1 MTPLPSTVVTFVFT
15 DIEGS
20 TTRWEHYPAAMQ
32 AAMEQ
37 HDSLMRSAFAA
48 HGGQVIQKAGDSFV
62 TVFARASDALAAT
75 VAAQCALHAA
85 PWPTDICPL
94 RARSALHSGPGEQR
108 ADGYHAEITL
118 NRLSRLT
125 ATSYGGQILVTA
137 TTRHLLDQTA
147 VPAIAWRDLGEH
159 RLKDVIAPLHVY
171 QVLVPGL
178 PHEFPPLK
186 TAVSAAGAERA
197 GVAGPPSPWERAGRE
212 ADVLDAFERLALAA
226 PPNGEPSTRSQGHGS
241 SAGGLVAPLPFGPE
255 SGLLGTQVPGE
266 EPGWEWMAT
275 PAAPFQRLYSSQVA
289 RRRLTLS
296 A

>member
-1 MTPLPSTVVTFVFT
+1 MVTFVFT

-37 HDSLMRSAFAA
+37 HDTLMRATFAA
-48 HGGQVIQKAGDSFV
+48 HGGQIIQKAGDSFV
-62 TVFARASDALAAT
+62 AVFARANDALTAT

-85 PWPTDICPL
+85 SWPSAICPL
-94 RARSALHSGPGEQR
+94 RVRAALHSGPGEQR

-125 ATSYGGQILVTA
+125 ATSYGGQILVTG
-137 TTRHLLDQTA
+137 TTRHLLDHTA
-147 VPAIAWRDLGEH
+147 ASAVAWRDLGEH

-186 TAVSAAGAERA
+186 TPAPAGRSAGTGLDGLVVPAPWSRALPEGDPPDAGGRGARAEQGA
-197 GVAGPPSPWERAGRE
+197 GEPPSRG
-212 ADVLDAFERLALAA
+212 
-226 PPNGEPSTRSQGHGS
+226 QGHGGY
-241 SAGGLVAPLPFGPE
+241 AGGLAALLPGDPFGSE
-255 SGLLGTQVPGE
+255 HGLIHDQLPGGE
-266 EPGWEWMAT
+266 QGWEWLAGPG
-275 PAAPFQRLYSSQVA
+275 PAAHRLYSSYLEG
-289 RRRLTLS
+289 RGLTLC